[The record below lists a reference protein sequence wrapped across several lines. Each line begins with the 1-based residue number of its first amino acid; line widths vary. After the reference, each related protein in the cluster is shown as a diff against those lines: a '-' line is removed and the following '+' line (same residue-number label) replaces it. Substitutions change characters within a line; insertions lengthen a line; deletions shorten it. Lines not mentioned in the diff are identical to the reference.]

1 MLSPMSD
8 DSRKLLKIFGV
19 TVTDFEAEADK
30 LRARAD
36 QLSAE
41 TPREELLAMLKDT
54 TEAHRELNRRW
65 LEITQ
70 HVFALQERLLS
81 AIGGAA
87 APRG

>member
-30 LRARAD
+30 LTARAA
-36 QLSAE
+36 QL
-41 TPREELLAMLKDT
+41 TPDTSREELLAMLKDT
-54 TEAHRELNRRW
+54 TEAYRELNRRW

-70 HVFALQERLLS
+70 HVFALQERFLS
-81 AIGGAA
+81 SIGAA
-87 APRG
+87 AGPRG